1 MHTMNLSHVLEGVT
15 AIQVTHIEQELAIG
29 RVSID
34 TRTMEK
40 GDLFIA
46 ISGPNYNGHDYIDVA
61 LQKGAAAL
69 IVSKEVMA
77 TPVPTIVVEDT
88 LVALQ
93 ELATYH
99 RRRMKAKVIAI
110 TGSSGKTTT
119 KDMVS
124 AILKS
129 RYNVTATERNA
140 NNHIGLPLSLLNIRE
155 QDDVAVVEMGMNHL
169 GEIEQLSTWA
179 QPDMA
184 IITNVGSAH
193 IGHLGSKRHIL
204 RAKLE
209 ILNGLSEE
217 GCLLLNGDDPMLRE
231 AEIPGY
237 TPVYVSLDGDN
248 DGNYRIQ
255 QSLQSEKGL
264 SFEYTYQEQTV
275 GIELPIFGKHHLM
288 NAAMAIRCGLLM
300 DIGIQD
306 IADALTYFVGNSMRS
321 EVVTIQGMT
330 IIKDYY
336 NANPES
342 TEAAI
347 ELLDQYPTKG
357 RRIAVIGEIMEMGDF
372 AQEIHERIARKV
384 SQVADVTFFIGDSH
398 ELFEHH
404 QKSVKGYKNLE
415 AFYGA
420 FESFV
425 HEGGIKE
432 GDILLIK
439 GSRSMR
445 MEQVFEAF
453 KKMIRFGSSPQL
465 MRLPSSS
472 ARLYIDVHAMKKN
485 IAEIQLF
492 LKRHNDK
499 KVDIMPIIKADAYGC
514 GSETVINVYKQCP
527 VMAVADANEA
537 VTVQNV
543 FPDKE
548 ILILYQ
554 PHYSEIESIV
564 AHGFHVGVCH
574 LEFVRRMNEEA
585 AKVNRSIPI
594 HIEIETG
601 ANRLG
606 IRLDEIESFLEAVR
620 KMDHIVVEGVYTHF
634 ICADST
640 DPEDV
645 QYSDRQREIY
655 AEAVNLIEEK
665 VDTLRYRHACSS
677 PAIITQVDAHYD
689 MVRPGYMIY
698 GYYPAPF
705 LKDRIPLYP
714 VLKLATNIIYLKDVQ
729 AGEYVS
735 YGRTYQTK
743 RKTRVATLAIGYADG
758 LKRSLSNR
766 GYVVVNGQK
775 APIIGRICMDMAM
788 VDVTDI
794 VGDVQVGDEVFIFDN
809 VNITLDEVAE
819 LADTI
824 GYEIIATIEDT
835 VERIEIF

>member
-1 MHTMNLSHVLEGVT
+1 MGIMKLSHVLEGVT
-15 AIQVTHIEQELAIG
+15 SSQGIQLEKDLDIRRI
-29 RVSID
+29 SID
-34 TRTMEK
+34 TRTMEA
-40 GDLFIA
+40 GDLFVA
-46 ISGPNYNGHDYIDVA
+46 IVGPNYNGHDYIDVA
-61 LQKGAAAL
+61 LQKGASAL
-69 IVSKEVMA
+69 IVSREVMS

-93 ELATYH
+93 ELAAYH
-99 RRRMKAKVIAI
+99 RNRIKAKIIGI

-129 RYNVTATERNA
+129 RYNVASTERNA
-140 NNHIGLPLSLLNIRE
+140 NNHIGLPLSLLNIKE
-155 QDDVAVVEMGMNHL
+155 SDDVAVVEMGMNHL
-169 GEIEQLSTWA
+169 GEIEQLSSIA
-179 QPDMA
+179 RPDVAM
-184 IITNVGSAH
+184 ITNIGSAH

-209 ILNGLSEE
+209 ILQGLREE
-217 GCLLLNGDDPMLRE
+217 GHILLNGEDSMLRE

-237 TPVYVSLDGDN
+237 EPIYVTLDGDSE
-248 DGNYRIQ
+248 GNYRLDDSQ
-255 QSLQSEKGL
+255 QSEKGL
-264 SFEYTYQEQTV
+264 SFNYTYKGESVLMQ
-275 GIELPIFGKHHLM
+275 LPIFGKHHLM
-288 NAAMAIRCGLLM
+288 NAAMAIRCGILFDIDPK
-300 DIGIQD
+300 DIG
-306 IADALTYFVGNSMRS
+306 DALACFVGNSMRS
-321 EVVTIQGMT
+321 EMVTIQGIS

-347 ELLDQYPTKG
+347 ELLGQYPTQG

-372 AQEIHERIARKV
+372 SQDIHERIARKV
-384 SQVADVTFFIGDSH
+384 SQIADTTFFIGDSH
-398 ELFEHH
+398 ELFQHH
-404 QKSVKGYKNLE
+404 QKHVEGYGTME
-415 AFYGA
+415 AFYTA
-420 FESFV
+420 FESFI
-425 HEGGIKE
+425 HQGGIKE
-432 GDILLIK
+432 GDLLLIK

-492 LKRHNDK
+492 LKRHNEK
-499 KVDIMPIIKADAYGC
+499 HVDIMPIIKADAYGC

-543 FPDKE
+543 FPEKE
-548 ILILYQ
+548 VMILYQ
-554 PHYSEIESIV
+554 PHYSEIEAIV
-564 AHGFHVGVCH
+564 EHGFHVGVCH
-574 LEFVRRMNEEA
+574 LEFVRRLNEA
-585 AKVNRSIPI
+585 AALVNRTIAI

-606 IRLDEIESFLEAVR
+606 IRVEEILPFLEAV
-620 KMDHIVVEGVYTHF
+620 KDMEHIIVEGVYTHF

-645 QYSDRQREIY
+645 AYSNRQRTIY
-655 AEAVNLIEEK
+655 KEAVEIIEGQ

-677 PAIITQVDAHYD
+677 AALLTQVDAHYD

-705 LKDRIPLYP
+705 LKEIISLYP
-714 VLKLATNIIYLKDVQ
+714 VLKLATTIIYLKEVE

-735 YGRTYQTK
+735 YGRTYQTT
-743 RKTRVATLAIGYADG
+743 RKTKIATLAIGYADG

-766 GYVVVNGQK
+766 GSVVVNGQK

-794 VGDVQVGDEVFIFDN
+794 VGEIQVGDEVFIFDN
-809 VNITLDEVAE
+809 VNITLEDMAE
-819 LADTI
+819 LTDTI